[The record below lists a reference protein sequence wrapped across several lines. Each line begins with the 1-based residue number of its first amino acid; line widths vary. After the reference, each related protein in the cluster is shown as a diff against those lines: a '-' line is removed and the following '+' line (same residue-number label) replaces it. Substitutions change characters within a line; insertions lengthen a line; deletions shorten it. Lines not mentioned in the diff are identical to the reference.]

1 MKCEVFQIEL
11 IKNYN
16 SQSFR
21 DDMVKIMKRSG
32 IEGVPVSFVFTDIQ
46 ISHESF
52 LEDINNM
59 LNTGE
64 IPNLFGKKED
74 FDQVINDIRQ
84 IAIKQKRADGVVDLW
99 NFFVERVREK
109 LHTIL
114 CMSPVG
120 DALRIRTRKFT
131 SMINFP

>member
-21 DDMVKIMKRSG
+21 DDMVRIMKRAG

-74 FDQVINDIRQ
+74 FDQVINDIR
-84 IAIKQKRADGVVDLW
+84 
-99 NFFVERVREK
+99 
-109 LHTIL
+109 
-114 CMSPVG
+114 
-120 DALRIRTRKFT
+120 
-131 SMINFP
+131 

>member
-1 MKCEVFQIEL
+1 MLIGVGGSGKQSLSKLPSLIMKCEVFQIEL
-11 IKNYN
+11 IRNYN

-74 FDQVINDIRQ
+74 FDQVINDIR
-84 IAIKQKRADGVVDLW
+84 
-99 NFFVERVREK
+99 
-109 LHTIL
+109 
-114 CMSPVG
+114 
-120 DALRIRTRKFT
+120 
-131 SMINFP
+131 